1 LETNSESES
10 PRPEHEQVCCWP
22 HNEANL
28 NDPQLKSIFRVVKS
42 FSAGGWA
49 LGGSLGPSSLK
60 WKGQTD
66 VQLVGVTSI
75 SQTWLGSH

>member
-1 LETNSESES
+1 MLLA
-10 PRPEHEQVCCWP
+10 

-49 LGGSLGPSSLK
+49 SRREPRPIFIEMEGPARQTAGGGNLNIPDLARIALAI
-60 WKGQTD
+60 
-66 VQLVGVTSI
+66 LVCPFRPA
-75 SQTWLGSH
+75 

>member
-1 LETNSESES
+1 MLLA
-10 PRPEHEQVCCWP
+10 

-42 FSAGGWA
+42 LQCSVGG

-66 VQLVGVTSI
+66 SWWSNLNIPDLARIAQKQSWSAPSGPPNTVMQ
-75 SQTWLGSH
+75 

>member
-1 LETNSESES
+1 MLLA
-10 PRPEHEQVCCWP
+10 

-49 LGGSLGPSSLK
+49 SRREPRPIFIEMEGP
-60 WKGQTD
+60 D
-66 VQLVGVTSI
+66 RQLVE
-75 SQTWLGSH
+75 